1 MIGYFD
7 EDQNV
12 KSVTRLCFFIMIIV
26 ALAICI
32 YQVWLEGKI
41 DIAGF
46 LAMVGT
52 ACTLKISQKAIESNN
67 EKKEIK

>member
-1 MIGYFD
+1 
-7 EDQNV
+7 
-12 KSVTRLCFFIMIIV
+12 MIIV